1 MERCPLCRK
10 GTDLIYAP
18 NLRGSVSCT
27 ECRGAKKVKASGGG
41 MGGSSADAEW
51 LRKALEERNER
62 KIMEQQQK
70 LETADL
76 LREAQLA
83 LAGTPHATLRMAL
96 QVREVELRGQVQKVM
111 KFPLHGSPDRKMQE
125 MREAI
130 DRQAK
135 ELERAL
141 EQFDHAEFDVVAE
154 FREGAAKAAE
164 ELASLIRR
172 TR

>member
-1 MERCPLCRK
+1 
-10 GTDLIYAP
+10 
-18 NLRGSVSCT
+18 
-27 ECRGAKKVKASGGG
+27 
-41 MGGSSADAEW
+41 
-51 LRKALEERNER
+51 
-62 KIMEQQQK
+62 
-70 LETADL
+70 
-76 LREAQLA
+76 
-83 LAGTPHATLRMAL
+83 
-96 QVREVELRGQVQKVM
+96 M
-111 KFPLHGSPDRKMQE
+111 KFPLHGSPDKRMQE